1 MKNNIETDKN
11 SLKSLLNLE
20 DELKS
25 HIEKLSADLSKS
37 HSRDSGEQAVEREN
51 DEVIDQLER
60 DASEELTQVQNAIQR
75 IESGKYHLCSSC
87 GGDISAARLKAI
99 PYTTL
104 CITCADTS
112 STA

>member
-1 MKNNIETDKN
+1 MKNNIDADKIP
-11 SLKSLLNLE
+11 LKTLLDLE

-25 HIEKLSADLSKS
+25 HIEKLSIDLSKS

-60 DASEELTQVQNAIQR
+60 DANEELKQVQNAIQR
-75 IESGKYHLCSSC
+75 INNGKYHLCTSC

-104 CITCADTS
+104 CIVCADT
-112 STA
+112 